1 MSSPTPLINQWLASL
16 PARTRE
22 IIVLAGETIEK
33 FDGNV
38 KMAETLAS
46 LAFMRAVESE
56 AGMTELDVKDQAE
69 LLKVAG
75 NLVKLAA
82 DLKERRLDVMD
93 KYENV
98 ADAPKPANMEFM
110 VVEAGIPEQIRRLI
124 SLRMLDEAGILCKQ
138 NNLNIDDFL
147 VDVTIRETPSQ

>member
-22 IIVLAGETIEK
+22 IIVIAGETIEK

-56 AGMTELDVKDQAE
+56 SGLTTLDTKEQAE

-75 NLVKLAA
+75 NLVRLAS
-82 DLKERRLDVMD
+82 DLKERRLDVLD
-93 KYENV
+93 KYEDIS
-98 ADAPKPANMEFM
+98 DAPKPANMEFM

-124 SLRMLDEAGILCKQ
+124 SIKMLDEAAMLCKQ
-138 NNLNIDDFL
+138 NNLVLDDFL
-147 VDVTIRETPSQ
+147 VEVTIRETPSK

>member
-56 AGMTELDVKDQAE
+56 AGLSNLEAKEQAE

-75 NLVKLAA
+75 NLVRLAA
-82 DLKERRLDVMD
+82 DLKERRLDVLD
-93 KYENV
+93 KYDDIS
-98 ADAPKPANMEFM
+98 DAPKPAAMEFM
-110 VVEAGIPEQIRRLI
+110 VVEAGIPEQVRRLI
-124 SLRMLDEAGILCKQ
+124 SLKMMDEAAMICKQ
-138 NNLNIDDFL
+138 NNLALDDFL
-147 VDVTIRETPSQ
+147 VEITIKETPSR